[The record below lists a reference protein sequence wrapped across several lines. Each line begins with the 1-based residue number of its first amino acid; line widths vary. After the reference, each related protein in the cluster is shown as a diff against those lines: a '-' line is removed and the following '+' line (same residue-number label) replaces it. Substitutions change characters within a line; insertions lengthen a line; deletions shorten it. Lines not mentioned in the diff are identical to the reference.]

1 MPTTA
6 GSDMLMVRGLRHH
19 FGSAAEDEVAVDI
32 PQLTLEVGRLT
43 VIVGP
48 SGSGKTTLLYLLS
61 GLLRPT
67 VGQIT
72 WDGVDIA
79 ALSEGHRDEWRRR
92 HAGFVFQNFNLID
105 EMTALQNVTVA
116 AHFAAWS
123 DKPVRNRAEA
133 LLAGFGVPPGHRS
146 VATYSRGEQQRVAL
160 ARALLFDP
168 PILFADEPTASL
180 DTTNAEALTGQLVS
194 LADAGKTVLV
204 VSHDP
209 VVIAA
214 ASRVVVLRHGRLVPS
229 QPDEVAA

>member
-1 MPTTA
+1 
-6 GSDMLMVRGLRHH
+6 MLVVRRLQHH
-19 FGSAAEDEVAVDI
+19 FGSVAANGIAVDI
-32 PQLTLEVGRLT
+32 SELALARGRLT

-61 GLLRPT
+61 GLLRPAA
-67 VGQIT
+67 GQIV

-79 ALSEGHRDEWRRR
+79 TLSESRRDEWRRR

-123 DKPVRNRAEA
+123 DKHLRRHAEA
-133 LLAGFGVPPGHRS
+133 LLAQLGVPLGRRS

-180 DTTNAEALTGQLVS
+180 DTANAEALTRQM
-194 LADAGKTVLV
+194 LALAASGKTVLV

-214 ASRVVVLRHGRLVPS
+214 AGQVVALEHGRAVPS
-229 QPDEVAA
+229 DQREAVA

>member
-1 MPTTA
+1 
-6 GSDMLMVRGLRHH
+6 MLVVRQLRHH
-19 FGSAAEDEVAVDI
+19 FGSLAENGIAVDI
-32 PQLTLEVGRLT
+32 KELALARGCLT

-61 GLLRPT
+61 GLLRPAE
-67 VGQIT
+67 GQIL
-72 WDGVDIA
+72 WDGEDIA
-79 ALSEGHRDEWRRR
+79 ALGEGRRDEWRRR

-123 DKPVRNRAEA
+123 DKSVRRHAEG
-133 LLAGFGVPPGHRS
+133 LLVDLGVPPGRRS

-180 DTTNAEALTGQLVS
+180 DTTNAEALTRQL
-194 LADAGKTVLV
+194 LALAASGKTVLV

-214 ASRVVVLRHGRLVPS
+214 AGRVVALEHGRPVAS
-229 QPDEVAA
+229 DHHEVVA